1 MARQKQNNKGFT
13 LIEMALV
20 LVIIGLIISAV
31 SVGKDTM
38 RSAEYHKAYNNYV
51 QAWNQAAYGYF
62 QRTGT
67 VPEACQQASPFAG
80 EENVVNTC
88 VQIMQ
93 NVGLTLPA
101 KYIMT
106 NDAGELQS
114 VAIVEIEDDRGLLQF
129 TRNSANNVGAV
140 GGAGGQAALVSAFN
154 NATCTAAEVGA
165 QPGAAAPAASAD
177 GEGGM
182 VVCYSGPQAVAYMVD
197 KIIDGNLADANT
209 DRGTGPTAGDVRWHA
224 VNSLDV
230 NADGLINDAGGDQ
243 MVYFTVRLRDISG
256 VGTGA
261 QPVAN
266 N

>member
-1 MARQKQNNKGFT
+1 MARKIQKGFT

-51 QAWNQAAYGYF
+51 QAWNQAAYSFF

-67 VPEACQQASPFAG
+67 VPEQCAG
-80 EENVVNTC
+80 GFGGDEGIPNSC
-88 VQIMQ
+88 VESMQ

-114 VAIVEIEDDRGLLQF
+114 LQIVEIEDDRGLLDF
-129 TRNSANNVGAV
+129 ARLAGNSVGA
-140 GGAGGQAALVSAFN
+140 AGVDGPQNALVADFDIDGCDDAERGSD
-154 NATCTAAEVGA
+154 TTSTLGTTTAGSITTA
-165 QPGAAAPAASAD
+165 

-182 VVCYSGPQAVAYMVD
+182 VACYFGPQSVAFVVD

-209 DRGTGPTAGDVRWHA
+209 DRGTGPSAGDVRWA
-224 VNSLDV
+224 SLRSGDV
-230 NADGLINDAGGDQ
+230 NADAAGNVAGGDQ
-243 MVYFTVRLRDISG
+243 LVFFTVRLRDISG

-266 N
+266 